1 MLLFMLRQDVNF
13 CRINVLTSLKSL
25 LKTVSQVAYMIDAVL
40 GWARLKNMGNKEEKF
55 EGLWLRKEMD

>member
-1 MLLFMLRQDVNF
+1 MIWAFFKFLTKFLASSNYVPFMLLFMLRQDVNF

-40 GWARLKNMGNKEEKF
+40 R
-55 EGLWLRKEMD
+55 